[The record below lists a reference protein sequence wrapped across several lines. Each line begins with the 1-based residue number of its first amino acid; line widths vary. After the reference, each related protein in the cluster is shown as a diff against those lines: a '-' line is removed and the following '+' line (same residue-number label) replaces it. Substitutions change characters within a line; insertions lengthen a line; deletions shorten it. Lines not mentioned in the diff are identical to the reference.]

1 MQIQKIIREK
11 RLQKHYTQE
20 TLAKHL
26 GVSTS
31 AVNKWEN
38 DISYPDITILPALA
52 RALDTDLNTLL
63 SFKEDLT
70 TEEIGSFLNN
80 LSEKLDQEGI
90 AAVYN
95 CAMDKIKEFPTCDS
109 LIFNTVLF
117 LDGAIA
123 MSYSNEYDFTSI
135 QPLYDRL
142 LNSKDLNIQNSTKK
156 ILIQKYIQKQEYS
169 QAEELLNTL
178 SDELPIDKKQLQI
191 QLYMA
196 QGNLKEAATLEETQ
210 LYLTIE
216 KLQGMLNTLM
226 EIAIKDQRNE
236 DALAIADISATSSK
250 IFDLWE
256 YTAYINHFLYYFAIK
271 DEKNSILLLQ
281 KLLKSLKKSWKPNQ
295 SVLYQHMKIKE
306 PQQHSYTKIS
316 DFIMKSLYNDNK
328 AEFLKKNPL
337 FKELLQ
343 DMQS

>member
-20 TLAKHL
+20 ALAKHL

-38 DISYPDITILPALA
+38 GISYPDITLLPALA
-52 RALDTDLNTLL
+52 RALETDLNTLL
-63 SFKEDLT
+63 SFKEDMT
-70 TEEIGSFLNN
+70 SEEIGLFINN
-80 LSEKLDQEGI
+80 LSEKLYQEGI
-90 AAVYN
+90 SAVYT
-95 CAMDKIKEFPTCDS
+95 CAMDKIKEFPACDS
-109 LIFNTVLF
+109 LIFNTALF

-123 MSYSNEYDFTSI
+123 MSYSNEYDFTLI

-142 LNSKDLNIQNSTKK
+142 LHSKDLNIQNSTKK

-196 QGNLKEAATLEETQ
+196 QGNLKEAAASEETQ

-226 EIAIKDQRNE
+226 EIAIKDKRNN
-236 DALAIADISATSSK
+236 DALTIADISAASSK
-250 IFDLWE
+250 VFGLWE

-271 DEKNSILLLQ
+271 DEENSILLLQ
-281 KLLKSLKKSWKPNQ
+281 KLLKALKQPWNPNQ
-295 SVLYQHMKIKE
+295 SVLYQHMKTKE
-306 PQQHSYTKIS
+306 PKQHSYTIIS
-316 DFIMKSLYNDNK
+316 DSIMKSLYNDDE
-328 AEFLKKNPL
+328 ADFLKENPL